1 MWLQVDLRLLLW
13 SSDQQWGILLKKWLS
28 TPFRQLT
35 LATMESSVAAFQK
48 MLPRMEQRLPAN
60 EVNNLHRMG
69 PELPECCSIL
79 HGKDAACK

>member
-1 MWLQVDLRLLLW
+1 MHLAEVERAIAWLKVDLRLLLW
-13 SSDQQWGILLKKWLS
+13 SSDQQWGILLNKWLA

-60 EVNNLHRMG
+60 EVGLQ
-69 PELPECCSIL
+69 
-79 HGKDAACK
+79 AAA